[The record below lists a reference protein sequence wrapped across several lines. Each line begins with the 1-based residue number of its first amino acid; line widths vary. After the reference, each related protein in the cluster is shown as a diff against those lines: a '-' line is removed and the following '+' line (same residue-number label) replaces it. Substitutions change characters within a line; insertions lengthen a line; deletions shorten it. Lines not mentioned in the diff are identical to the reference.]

1 MTEDEVI
8 DLLTYAASFDRRTVG
23 DADVDAWLPVVA
35 DLSFADAREAVARH
49 YGRDSTDWLMPK
61 HVRDGV
67 KAIRAER
74 IARSVIPAPPPEL
87 CDDPLEY
94 RRVLQEGL
102 KQAADG
108 HGIPATGQPPAIVG
122 DSDRKQIP
130 AHGDIPDLRR
140 AIAGLR
146 RDLPRPRPAAI
157 PDEQRALGQ
166 AAESRATR
174 PADESG
180 DEGEPAA

>member
-35 DLSFADAREAVARH
+35 DLSFTDAHEAVARH

-87 CDDPLEY
+87 ADDPRAY
-94 RRVLQEGL
+94 QRALQEGI

-122 DSDRKQIP
+122 DSPRRQIP
-130 AHGDIPDLRR
+130 AHGDIPFLCHV
-140 AIAGLR
+140 IG
-146 RDLPRPRPAAI
+146 
-157 PDEQRALGQ
+157 
-166 AAESRATR
+166 
-174 PADESG
+174 
-180 DEGEPAA
+180 EGRVRFAVEF